1 MKLLPRSLTART
13 TLVLMLGLVG
23 SNLISLLIYT
33 GDRQAAVSLALGTSS
48 AARVAAVL
56 RTLQNLPA
64 ADLKAASCAQSG
76 SGLSITT
83 TAAPAVKT
91 NDKTVNA
98 NSLRASLAEQLGT
111 KKQQQRT
118 LNIASFS
125 ALGAGALE
133 AFTSAE
139 TRCGKQFQPR
149 MSFGFSPSNM
159 AAMEMNSGMGRM
171 MQNWR
176 LGDSIALSYQLAQ
189 GGWVNILILEPR
201 FQSIWKSRFLWA
213 FLVGA
218 VIVSGFSIWAVRRS
232 TAPLAYFA
240 AAAERLGRDVNAPD
254 LPEDGPPEVAK
265 AARAFNAMQ
274 HGLQRLIDGRTQMLA
289 AISHDLRTPITR
301 LRLRA
306 EFMAADEP
314 RKKMLTDLQQM
325 ETMITATLAFA
336 RLDKEPETPKPIDIA
351 GLLQTVCDDM
361 AELSH
366 DVSYS
371 GPTRAA
377 YLGQP
382 VALRRLFDN
391 LVENAVKYA
400 DHARV
405 ELDEQPDQLTINID
419 DNGPGIPKEELK
431 KVFDPFQRLET
442 SRSRETGGV
451 GLGLAVV
458 RALVLNHGGQVHL
471 VNRRDLPGA
480 SGDERGL
487 RAAVILPKSPPKK

>member
-13 TLVLMLGLVG
+13 TLVLLLGLVG

-64 ADLKAASCAQSG
+64 ADLLAAGCAQSG

-83 TAAPAVKT
+83 TALPIIKT
-91 NDKTVNA
+91 NDNSTNA
-98 NSLRASLAEQLGT
+98 STLRASLIAQLGSGNLR
-111 KKQQQRT
+111 QSDM
-118 LNIASFS
+118 NIASFT
-125 ALGAGALE
+125 GFEQTFLE
-133 AFTSAE
+133 TFTKAQ
-139 TRCGKQFQPR
+139 TLCGKEVQPR
-149 MSFGFSPSNM
+149 MGFGFSSAEM
-159 AAMEMNSGMGRM
+159 DAMGMSSGMGRM
-171 MQNWR
+171 MQNGR
-176 LGDSIALSYQLAQ
+176 MGDSIALSYRLPQ
-189 GGWVNILILEPR
+189 GGWVNILIVKPR

-232 TAPLAYFA
+232 TAPLAFFA

-254 LPEDGPPEVAK
+254 LPEDGPVEVAT
-265 AARAFNAMQ
+265 AARAFNTMQ

-306 EFMAADEP
+306 EFMAAGDP
-314 RKKMLTDLQQM
+314 RQKMLSDLQQM

-336 RLDKEPETPKPIDIA
+336 RLDKEPESPKPIDIA

-361 AELSH
+361 AELGH
-366 DVSYS
+366 DVTYS

-377 YLGQP
+377 YSGQP

-400 DHARV
+400 GQAQV
-405 ELDEQPDQLTINID
+405 YLDEQPDMLTINID
-419 DNGPGIPKEELK
+419 DNGPGIPDTELE
-431 KVFDPFQRLET
+431 KVFDPFLRLET

-451 GLGLAVV
+451 GLGLAVA
-458 RALVLNHGGQVHL
+458 RALVLNHGGQVQL

-480 SGDERGL
+480 KGDESGL
-487 RAAVILPKSPPKK
+487 RATVTLPRTPL